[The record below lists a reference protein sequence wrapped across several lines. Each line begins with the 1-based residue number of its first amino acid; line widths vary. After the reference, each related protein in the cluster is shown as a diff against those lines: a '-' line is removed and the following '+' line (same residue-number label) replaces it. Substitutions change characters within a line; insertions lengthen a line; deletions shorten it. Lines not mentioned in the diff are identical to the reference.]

1 MLPEAASRLR
11 IIAAAA
17 LFSTGGAAIK
27 ACSLSAV
34 QVACFRSGI
43 AALTLLVLMPSTR
56 RRWSWRT
63 LVIGSAYAATMI
75 FFVQAN
81 KLTTA
86 ASAIFLQSTAPLY
99 LLLLGPWLL
108 REPVRRRDV
117 AFLAALAAGLALFFV
132 GVDPEGASAPAPL
145 TGNIFGL
152 LCGVSWALT
161 VTGLRWAARGE
172 REKDADAGPATAAL
186 MVFAGNTIACL
197 VCLPWALPLT
207 GASLADGAVVAYLGV
222 FQIAVAYIF
231 LTGGMRHVVALEA
244 SLLLLVEPVLNP
256 VWAWLAQGETP
267 GVWTL
272 AGGAIIIGS
281 TGVRTWSDARR
292 LKSLAEGVP

>member
-1 MLPEAASRLR
+1 VFQARLR

-27 ACSLSAV
+27 ACSLTAL
-34 QVACFRSGI
+34 QVASLRSGI
-43 AALTLLVLMPSTR
+43 AAVTLLILMPSTR

-63 LVIGSAYAATMI
+63 VVVGAAYAATMI
-75 FFVQAN
+75 LFVQAN

-99 LLLLGPWLL
+99 LLVLGPWLL

-117 AFLAALAAGLALFFV
+117 VFMAALGAGLALFFV
-132 GVDPEGASAPAPL
+132 GVDPGGASAPAPM

-172 REKDADAGPATAAL
+172 GVSGPDGATTAAL
-186 MVFAGNTIACL
+186 MVFAGNTIACV
-197 VCLPWALPLT
+197 VCLPGALPLPV
-207 GASLADGAVVAYLGV
+207 ASLADVATVLYLGV
-222 FQIAVAYIF
+222 FQIGVAYIL
-231 LTGGMRHVVALEA
+231 LTGGMKHVVALEA

-256 VWAWLAQGETP
+256 VWAWLVQHETP
-267 GVWTL
+267 GPWTL
-272 AGGAIIIGS
+272 AGGGIIIGA
-281 TGVRTWSDARR
+281 TALKTWSDARGLR
-292 LKSLAEGVP
+292 ALQRPAA

>member
-1 MLPEAASRLR
+1 MLPARVR

-27 ACSLSAV
+27 ACSLTAL

-43 AALTLLVLMPSTR
+43 AALTLLALMPSTR

-63 LVIGSAYAATMI
+63 LVVGAAYAATMI

-108 REPVRRRDV
+108 REPVRRRDIV
-117 AFLAALAAGLALFFV
+117 FMAALGAGLALFFV
-132 GVDPEGASAPAPL
+132 GVDPMGASAPAPMA
-145 TGNIFGL
+145 GNIFGL

-161 VTGLRWAARGE
+161 VTGLRWAARG
-172 REKDADAGPATAAL
+172 DGPGGGPDGVTTAAL

-197 VCLPWALPLT
+197 VCLPGALPLS
-207 GASLADGAVVAYLGV
+207 GATLADGVTVLYLGV
-222 FQIAVAYIF
+222 FQIAVAYIL
-231 LTGGMRHVVALEA
+231 LTGGMRHVLALEA

-256 VWAWLAQGETP
+256 VWAWLVQSETP
-267 GVWTL
+267 GPWTL
-272 AGGAIIIGS
+272 AGGGIILGA
-281 TGVRTWSDARR
+281 TALRTWSDARR
-292 LKSLAEGVP
+292 ARALV